1 MLKKINKTWEMYDTL
16 KDVKYKFLSL
26 NWKNIVLLNFLLLD
40 MMYYTKIWR
49 QIKGYSTN
57 GQRSH
62 SNHKNNRKNKILL
75 TFRVEQF
82 YKLFGK
88 KRRDIFNALVVAEY
102 LNRLWY
108 TLWRYGWTQ
117 GRIFILKLAL
127 KNKFIVKFDPS
138 LLSKNIVTGIISVK
152 KKKKHNVAK
161 KKPIMLATI
170 GVPVLFSMYI
180 YGLKNYRELHYKISL
195 TDDSRKK
202 MGKKSKKKMR
212 KKK

>member
-1 MLKKINKTWEMYDTL
+1 
-16 KDVKYKFLSL
+16 
-26 NWKNIVLLNFLLLD
+26 
-40 MMYYTKIWR
+40 
-49 QIKGYSTN
+49 
-57 GQRSH
+57 
-62 SNHKNNRKNKILL
+62 
-75 TFRVEQF
+75 
-82 YKLFGK
+82 
-88 KRRDIFNALVVAEY
+88 
-102 LNRLWY
+102 
-108 TLWRYGWTQ
+108 
-117 GRIFILKLAL
+117 
-127 KNKFIVKFDPS
+127 